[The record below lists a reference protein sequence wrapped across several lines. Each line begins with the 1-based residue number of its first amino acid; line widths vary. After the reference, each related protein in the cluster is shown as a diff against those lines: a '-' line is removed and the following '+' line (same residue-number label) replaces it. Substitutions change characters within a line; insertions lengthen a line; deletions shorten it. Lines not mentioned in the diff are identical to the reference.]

1 MFSRDAKHY
10 RPTPRSLTQAF
21 GPHARLHVSRD
32 KTPLR
37 AYAYMAAC
45 GAAIG
50 CFWYLVIQ
58 LKVS

>member
-10 RPTPRSLTQAF
+10 RPVPRTMNQAF
-21 GPHARLHVSRD
+21 GPSARLHVSRE

-37 AYAYMAAC
+37 AYVYMVTC
-45 GAAIG
+45 GVAIG
-50 CFWYLVIQ
+50 LFWYAVLM